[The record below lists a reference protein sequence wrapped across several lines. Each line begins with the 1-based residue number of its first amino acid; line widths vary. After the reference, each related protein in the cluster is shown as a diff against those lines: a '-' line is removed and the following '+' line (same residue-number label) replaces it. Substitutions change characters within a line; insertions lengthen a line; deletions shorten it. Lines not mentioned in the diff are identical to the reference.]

1 MVDYPVIS
9 IEQMISLGQMI
20 SIGLIINGVGMFLN
34 MLIKQHMTFT
44 IDDTF
49 YFPFFIFKTNF
60 YMKKIIKF

>member
-9 IEQMISLGQMI
+9 IVQMISLGQMI
-20 SIGLIINGVGMFLN
+20 SIGQIINGVGMFLN

-49 YFPFFIFKTNF
+49 YFPFLCLVKTFI
-60 YMKKIIKF
+60 